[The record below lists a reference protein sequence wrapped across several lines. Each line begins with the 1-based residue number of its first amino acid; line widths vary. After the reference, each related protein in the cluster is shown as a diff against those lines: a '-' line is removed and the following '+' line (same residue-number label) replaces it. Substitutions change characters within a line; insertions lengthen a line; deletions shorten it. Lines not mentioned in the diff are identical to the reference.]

1 MTMYKLSWNLYTS
14 YISIRND
21 NDYFDIFKSYFP
33 PSNLLSNPPI
43 TDIQNIVDFIIWSNI

>member
-1 MTMYKLSWNLYTS
+1 MYKLSWNLYTS